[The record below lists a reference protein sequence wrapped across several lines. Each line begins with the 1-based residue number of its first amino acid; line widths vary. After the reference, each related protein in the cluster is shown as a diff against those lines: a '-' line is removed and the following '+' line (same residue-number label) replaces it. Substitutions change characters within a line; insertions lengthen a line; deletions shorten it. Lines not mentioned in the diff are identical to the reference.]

1 MTAWLGFLALALC
14 SWSLQD
20 AVVEACTCVPI
31 HPQDAFCNSDIGEC
45 RPRSL
50 LGFLGGEAKPR
61 GSVPGPKWGGG
72 LEMGRR
78 GAVGVSPGGCM
89 REELVVSPGHPASRV
104 HG

>member
-45 RPRSL
+45 RPRS
-50 LGFLGGEAKPR
+50 FWGERR
-61 GSVPGPKWGGG
+61 GPGAQSLARNGAVGSKWGGG
-72 LEMGRR
+72 
-78 GAVGVSPGGCM
+78 
-89 REELVVSPGHPASRV
+89 ELLG
-104 HG
+104 